1 MTRILLLAEPAIRNG
16 LRMRLALEP
25 DVTIVG
31 EAGDGLAALS
41 LAYVHQPDVIVME
54 MESIGMDSVE
64 LIKAIRTTSPGTA
77 PVILSL
83 RGDSVTRS
91 RVEAAGA
98 AAFVSKHENADRLLQ
113 VIRKVATGQ
122 HEPLVG
128 AGELAKVRTVRS

>member
-1 MTRILLLAEPAIRNG
+1 
-16 LRMRLALEP
+16 MRLALEP

-64 LIKAIRTTSPGTA
+64 LIKAIRTTSPRTA

-83 RGDSVTRS
+83 RDDSVTRS

-98 AAFVSKHENADRLLQ
+98 AAFVSKHENGDRLLQ
-113 VIRKVATGQ
+113 VIREVAAGQ

-128 AGELAKVRTVRS
+128 AGALAKVRNGRT